1 MATKDQ
7 AVESKA
13 TDVAPSH
20 VQEAH
25 VFHKDS
31 LIMIGGEAI
40 SDLPEDLYIPP
51 QALQVVL
58 ESFQGPLDLLL
69 YLIRKQNL
77 DILDIPVA
85 KITNQY
91 VEYVHWMRHLNLEL
105 AAEYLVMAAILG
117 EIKSRCLL
125 PTPPNDDEDSEQDP
139 RAELIRRLQAYEQI
153 QKAAQDLDQLPRWD
167 RDIFPTKVAIPS
179 IEIEI
184 LLPDLSLDD
193 LVRAFSQVLQR
204 ASLFEHHAI
213 KREYLS
219 TRERMSS
226 VLAQVNNKGFL
237 PFVSLFTLEEG
248 RAGVVVTFLAV
259 LELVK
264 EALVE
269 VIQADIMGVI
279 YVRSKQAALIEV
291 VAEQSSE
298 SED

>member
-1 MATKDQ
+1 M
-7 AVESKA
+7 
-13 TDVAPSH
+13 
-20 VQEAH
+20 
-25 VFHKDS
+25 
-31 LIMIGGEAI
+31 
-40 SDLPEDLYIPP
+40 
-51 QALQVVL
+51 
-58 ESFQGPLDLLL
+58 
-69 YLIRKQNL
+69 
-77 DILDIPVA
+77 A